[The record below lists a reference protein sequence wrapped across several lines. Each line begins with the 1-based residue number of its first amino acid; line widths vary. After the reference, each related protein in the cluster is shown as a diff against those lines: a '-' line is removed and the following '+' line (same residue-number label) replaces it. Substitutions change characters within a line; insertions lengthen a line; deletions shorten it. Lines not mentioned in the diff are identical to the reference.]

1 LNRRILFAFPVILLL
16 SVTVYA
22 ASSASLTIAG
32 TANVVGFAPTNHKF
46 DYVLV
51 VLMENQGLSTIM
63 NGTSAPFMKS
73 LANNYSLAE
82 KYTAMAHPSLPNYL
96 AILSGS
102 QFSPWTASDCGPSGD
117 TGSCTTGTQPNLI
130 DRIEAAGLTWKAYA
144 EDYPGQGTG
153 KLYSSGGCYLG
164 DEEPANFYAR
174 HVPMLYFNDIIDN
187 SARCAKIVPAS
198 SVVTNKQETDD
209 ILLKDLSSVSTASN
223 FMWLT
228 PNGLDDMHDATI
240 AFGNAYLAKLVPDI
254 LNSTVFRTQKAALF
268 IVFDEGSGSA
278 QYPSD
283 WVYAMWAGSVAKKG
297 YVSTTHYS
305 QYSLT
310 ATIEQNWGLHPLT
323 SNDVNAA
330 PMFEFFNS

>member
-1 LNRRILFAFPVILLL
+1 LNRRILLAFPIIFLL
-16 SVTVYA
+16 SATVYA
-22 ASSASLTIAG
+22 ASLTSLTITG

-46 DYVLV
+46 DYVLII
-51 VLMENQGLSTIM
+51 LMENQALNTIM

-73 LANNYSLAE
+73 LAENYSLATR
-82 KYTAMAHPSLPNYL
+82 YTAIAHPSLPNYL

-130 DRIEAAGLTWKAYA
+130 DRIEAAGLSWKAYA

-153 KLYSSGGCYLG
+153 KIYSSGGCYLG
-164 DEEPANFYAR
+164 DETTANFYAR
-174 HVPMLYFNDIIDN
+174 HVPMLYFNDIIDS

-198 SVVTNKQETDD
+198 SVVTSHQETDD

-228 PNGLDDMHDATI
+228 PNGLDDMHDATV
-240 AFGNAYLAKLVPDI
+240 AFGNAYLAKLVPAI

-268 IVFDEGSGSA
+268 IVFDEGTA

-283 WVYAMWAGSVAKKG
+283 WIYAVWAGPLVKKG
-297 YVSTTHYS
+297 YVSTTHYT
-305 QYSLT
+305 QYSLS

-323 SNDVNAA
+323 SNDVSAP
-330 PMFEFFNS
+330 PMFEFFSS

>member
-1 LNRRILFAFPVILLL
+1 LNRRILLAFPIIFLL
-16 SVTVYA
+16 SATVYA
-22 ASSASLTIAG
+22 ASSTSLTITG

-46 DYVLV
+46 DYVLII
-51 VLMENQGLSTIM
+51 LMENQALNTIM

-73 LANNYSLAE
+73 LAENYSLATR
-82 KYTAMAHPSLPNYL
+82 YTAIAHPSLPNYL

-102 QFSPWTASDCGPSGD
+102 QFSPWTASDCGPSGE

-130 DRIEAAGLTWKAYA
+130 DRIEAAGLSWKAYA

-153 KLYSSGGCYLG
+153 KIYSSGGCYLG
-164 DEEPANFYAR
+164 DETTANFYAR
-174 HVPMLYFNDIIDN
+174 HVPMLYFNDIIDS

-198 SVVTNKQETDD
+198 SVVTSHQETDD

-228 PNGLDDMHDATI
+228 PNGLDDMHDATV
-240 AFGNAYLAKLVPDI
+240 AFGNAYLAKLVPAI

-268 IVFDEGSGSA
+268 IVFDEGTA

-283 WVYAMWAGSVAKKG
+283 WIYAVWAGPLVKKG
-297 YVSTTHYS
+297 YVSTTHYT
-305 QYSLT
+305 QYSLS

-323 SNDVNAA
+323 SNDVSAP